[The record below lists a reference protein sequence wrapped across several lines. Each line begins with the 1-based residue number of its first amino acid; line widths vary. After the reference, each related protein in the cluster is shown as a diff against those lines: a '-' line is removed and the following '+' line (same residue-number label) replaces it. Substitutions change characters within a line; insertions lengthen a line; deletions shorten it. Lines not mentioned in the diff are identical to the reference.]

1 MLQVCRQLTTP
12 GDGALA
18 EARVLLCDRD
28 SKWSRAVR
36 ELLTSAGVQVIQTP
50 FRAPNANAHAERFVR
65 SVRTECLNRV
75 IPLGER
81 HFRET
86 LQTFVEH
93 YHHERNH
100 QGLGNR
106 VLEYRAAKSPGPRDS
121 SAGAAGWTPQLLLPG
136 RVMTMNISP
145 VMSAEFSDT
154 TSWAGN

>member
-1 MLQVCRQLTTP
+1 
-12 GDGALA
+12 
-18 EARVLLCDRD
+18 
-28 SKWSRAVR
+28 VR

-65 SVRTECLNRV
+65 SVRTECLSRV

-106 VLEYRAAKSPGPRDS
+106 VLEYRATQSPGPRIRRRERLGGLLS
-121 SAGAAGWTPQLLLPG
+121 YYYRAA
-136 RVMTMNISP
+136 
-145 VMSAEFSDT
+145 
-154 TSWAGN
+154 